1 MSILAGLRWYFTV
14 ALICIPLMISDAEY
28 LFCIFGIQMPALC
41 MSSLEKSLFRC
52 SAPLLTGLFGFFATE
67 LYELLFS
74 SLQLSHMH
82 VSLCFLERAV
92 LLKKKNLW
100 EGLCGGLGEQQGRG
114 LAGECGALQPPLK
127 ERTFGDREV
136 ETATLGDREVE
147 ESYFRAVRHQVCVCV
162 QSLNRVRLLQPH
174 GL

>member
-1 MSILAGLRWYFTV
+1 M

-28 LFCIFGIQMPALC
+28 LFCTFGIQMPALC

-67 LYELLFS
+67 LYELLFF

-92 LLKKKNLW
+92 LLKKKKTYERVCVVVLESSN
-100 EGLCGGLGEQQGRG
+100 EGGLQESV
-114 LAGECGALQPPLK
+114 AL
-127 ERTFGDREV
+127 
-136 ETATLGDREVE
+136 
-147 ESYFRAVRHQVCVCV
+147 C
-162 QSLNRVRLLQPH
+162 SLL
-174 GL
+174 

>member
-1 MSILAGLRWYFTV
+1 MAILAGLRWYFTV

-92 LLKKKNLW
+92 LLKKKPMRGSVWWSWRAARKGACRRVWRSAASFEGKDLW
-100 EGLCGGLGEQQGRG
+100 GQRGG
-114 LAGECGALQPPLK
+114 
-127 ERTFGDREV
+127 D
-136 ETATLGDREVE
+136 
-147 ESYFRAVRHQVCVCV
+147 SYFRRQ
-162 QSLNRVRLLQPH
+162 RGGRELL
-174 GL
+174 

>member
-1 MSILAGLRWYFTV
+1 
-14 ALICIPLMISDAEY
+14 MISDAEY

-92 LLKKKNLW
+92 LLKKKTYERVCVVVL
-100 EGLCGGLGEQQGRG
+100 ESSKEGGLQESV
-114 LAGECGALQPPLK
+114 AL
-127 ERTFGDREV
+127 
-136 ETATLGDREVE
+136 
-147 ESYFRAVRHQVCVCV
+147 C
-162 QSLNRVRLLQPH
+162 SLL
-174 GL
+174 